1 MTRPIHTILYS
12 AYFDRQYRS
21 LTPAL
26 RASAK
31 EREKLFRQ
39 DAFHPLLRT
48 HKLKGELAGQWAFS
62 ITYDVRVMFRFLGE
76 GEALFIAI
84 GSHDAVY

>member
-1 MTRPIHTILYS
+1 MTRPIRTITYS
-12 AYFDRQYRS
+12 AYFARQYRS

-26 RASAK
+26 KSTAK
-31 EREKLFRQ
+31 EREKLFRL
-39 DAFHPLLRT
+39 DAFHPLLHT
-48 HKLKGELAGQWAFS
+48 HKLKGELAGNWAFS
-62 ITYDVRVMFRFLGE
+62 ITYDVRVMFRFIGE